1 MHIFK
6 FQLNNYQVVNN
17 NLIFFLQFYVF
28 FLDIYL
34 VKQIII
40 NEPQIKLESKTRI
53 GYYDLVE
60 SDS

>member
-6 FQLNNYQVVNN
+6 FLLNNYQVVNN
-17 NLIFFLQFYVF
+17 NLIFTILCF
-28 FLDIYL
+28 FLDIYS